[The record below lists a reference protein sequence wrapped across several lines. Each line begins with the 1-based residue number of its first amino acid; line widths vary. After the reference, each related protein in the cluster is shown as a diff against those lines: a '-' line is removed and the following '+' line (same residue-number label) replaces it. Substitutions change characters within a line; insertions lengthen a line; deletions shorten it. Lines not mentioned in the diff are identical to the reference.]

1 MLNLIIWLF
10 ASMVSMILIGI
21 SLTFNNLDI
30 TLMYVFLFAGVL
42 CFVVSQFA
50 VLNIYRNQVLE
61 SKRRMR
67 LLFEARKE
75 LNTKRK
81 SFEHSKTNLNLAIE
95 LIEYMGKIARSE
107 NDVEQFPINL
117 CDRIIGD
124 LYYSDAESV
133 KYLAR
138 DSQRLQY
145 KNIN

>member
-42 CFVVSQFA
+42 CFVVSQLA
-50 VLNIYRNQVLE
+50 VLNIYRNQMLE
-61 SKRRMR
+61 SKTRLR

-138 DSQRLQY
+138 DCRRLQY

>member
-42 CFVVSQFA
+42 CFVVSQLA
-50 VLNIYRNQVLE
+50 VLNIYRNQMLE
-61 SKRRMR
+61 SKTRLR

-138 DSQRLQY
+138 DRQRLQY